1 MAAAAASEHAA
12 ATATRAGGLP
22 DTVSGAHVAATS
34 DGPSSDL
41 VTPMLTDMYQVT
53 MVYAYWKS
61 GHHNDSSVFDMF
73 FRKNPFGGEYTVF
86 AGSEEVVRFV
96 QTFRF
101 KPADIAYLRTVLPT
115 AEPAFFD
122 FLGSLDASEVRMH
135 SLPEGT
141 IAFPRIPCIR
151 VEGPLAVCQLLETT
165 LLNLT
170 NFASLMATNACRF
183 RQAAGDDMTLVEF
196 GLRRAQGPDGAISA
210 SRYSYIGGFD
220 ATSNLA
226 AAMRHGITPKG
237 THAHS
242 FVSAFTSFS
251 DLPSRLI
258 DGVDVV
264 ERALEVRRRLGFSS
278 ASDSELAAFVAY
290 AQAFPDGFLAL
301 VDTYDTVNS
310 GIPNFMAVA
319 TVLSELGHKPV
330 GIRLD
335 SGDLAYLSKRARSMF
350 VAADARLG
358 GSSALASSAIMAS
371 NNINEAVLHSLNDQG
386 HQLDALGVGTHLVT
400 CQMQPALGMVFKL
413 VEIEGKARIKIS
425 QDVSKVTI
433 PGAKDAFRLVGKHD
447 IPILDLLVPTSESAP
462 VPGRRV
468 LCHHPFEEKKRVF
481 VTPSKV
487 IPLLVPVWIGAR
499 HEAFARAKAEAVAGD
514 SDSDAKDAATA
525 TAGAAA
531 DAAAAGAATVAPSAS
546 GAAAEGAAAPRR
558 EGAALGHRVRFPTPT
573 EVRSYVRAQLSIL
586 REDHVRPLNPTPYK
600 VSVTAGLYH
609 FIHELWSREV
619 PIAELA

>member
-1 MAAAAASEHAA
+1 MELESGPARPLAARIGKRWDPEFHPR
-12 ATATRAGGLP
+12 TA
-22 DTVSGAHVAATS
+22 
-34 DGPSSDL
+34 
-41 VTPMLTDMYQVT
+41 QVT
-53 MVYAYWKS
+53 MVYAYWKA
-61 GHHNDSSVFDMF
+61 GHHEDKAVFDMF

-86 AGSEEVVRFV
+86 AGLEEVIRFV
-96 QTFRF
+96 QSFRF
-101 KPADIAYLRTVLPT
+101 QPDHIAYLRTVLPS
-115 AEPAFFD
+115 AETGFFD
-122 FLGSLDASEVRMH
+122 FLGALDSSEVRLH
-135 SLPEGT
+135 ALPEGT
-141 IAFPRIPCIR
+141 IAFPRVPCVR
-151 VEGPLAVCQLLETT
+151 VSGPLAVCQLMETT

-183 RQAAGDDMTLVEF
+183 RKAAGDDVQLVEF
-196 GLRRAQGPDGAISA
+196 GLRRAQGPDGGISA

-242 FVSAFTSFS
+242 FVSAFTSFAS
-251 DLPSRLI
+251 LATREI

-264 ERALEVRRRLGFSS
+264 EKALAVRSRLGFDS

-310 GIPNFMAVA
+310 GVPNYLAVA
-319 TVLSELGHKPV
+319 AVLAELGHKPV

-335 SGDLAYLSKRARSMF
+335 SGDLAYLSKRARAMMHR
-350 VAADARLG
+350 ADEVLG
-358 GSSALASSAIMAS
+358 AGSDLASGTIMAS

-386 HQLDALGVGTHLVT
+386 HELDGLGVGTHLVT
-400 CQMQPALGMVFKL
+400 CQMQPALGMVYKL
-413 VEIEGKARIKIS
+413 VEVNGRARIKIS

-433 PGAKDAFRLVGKHD
+433 PGAKEAFRLIGSDAV
-447 IPILDLLVPTSESAP
+447 PILDLVVPSSESEPA
-462 VPGRRV
+462 PGRRV

-481 VTPSKV
+481 VTPSRV
-487 IPLLVPVWIGAR
+487 IRLLEPAWVGAR
-499 HEAFARAKAEAVAGD
+499 AADFEARATTPAVE
-514 SDSDAKDAATA
+514 
-525 TAGAAA
+525 
-531 DAAAAGAATVAPSAS
+531 AAAASAAASSPAAVA
-546 GAAAEGAAAPRR
+546 AAAEAAESTTRR
-558 EGAALGHRVRFPTPT
+558 SGVALGRRCRFPTPS
-573 EVRSYVRAQLSIL
+573 EIREYVKTQLAIL